1 MKKTLP
7 IIITLGVILLLGTLT
22 SWVAPSIVRNYV
34 CDNGEE
40 ILGRKIRINDLSA
53 NIFTGSINMEGLT
66 VFEED
71 GIMPFVHLHRAETN
85 LSMLHLLIGVIDLE
99 ALRLNQLD
107 INIQQRD
114 TVFNFTDILQRFT
127 EEEEEE
133 TTDQGFPLVIRDIE
147 LSKSSIHYQ
156 DLLVRSNIRIND
168 VNLHIPGIDLRD
180 LVTNMGLDLEFVDGG
195 KLTTQMSYNDRT
207 RHYTIELLLNDFSLE
222 GILPY
227 VQQALWSEKLT
238 GQLNADLKMEG
249 SLAHILDFRLTGQ
262 ANARD
267 IYMEDDRGDVVL
279 SCDSVLMSVREMN
292 LLENRISLSK
302 MVAHQPSLYIT
313 YDKDSLDNFD
323 RMRQLAEHKMAEIMA
338 SLVKEES
345 ADKVPSASDISETSL
360 PDFQLRIDQCQM
372 LDGSLFYRDEAT
384 SVTPFNYQVGG
395 INLNAPNFS
404 LTQRNHIKAKALLGN
419 SGSITLDYQGK
430 LDDDRN
436 LSVDIHAADV
446 EITDFSPYT
455 LQMFGN
461 SLDNGSLSADI
472 QITARD
478 GDLSGNVLIMAE
490 QPMISKKQKG
500 IKPEMPVPFRTA
512 INMLTDRNGHF
523 QIRVPIS
530 GSIDEPQFSYKR
542 IIFRLIGKM
551 FIRVC
556 TFGRRNKGLD
566 TDSINLSTLYN
577 DFDINDINIEEFAND
592 SIGEALLK
600 ED

>member
-7 IIITLGVILLLGTLT
+7 FIIIIGVILILGTLT
-22 SWVAPSIVRNYV
+22 SWVAPNIVRNYV

-40 ILGRKIRINDLSA
+40 ILGRKIRINDLTA
-53 NIFTGSINMEGLT
+53 NIFTGAINMEGLT

-71 GIMPFVHLHRAETN
+71 GVSPFIQLHRAETN
-85 LSMLHLLIGVIDLE
+85 LSMLHLFTGVIDLE
-99 ALRLNQLD
+99 SLHLNQLD
-107 INIQQRD
+107 INIEQRD
-114 TVFNFTDILQRFT
+114 TVFNFTDILQRFS
-127 EEEEEE
+127 EEEAEE
-133 TTDQGFPLVIRDIE
+133 TEQGLPLVIRDIE

-238 GQLNADLKMEG
+238 GHLNADLKMEG

-279 SCDSVLMSVREMN
+279 SCDSVLMNVREMN
-292 LLENRISLSK
+292 LIENRISLSQ

-323 RMRQLAEHKMAEIMA
+323 RMRNLAEHKMAELLA
-338 SLVKEES
+338 TLVKEDSE
-345 ADKVPSASDISETSL
+345 DKRPSDTDIPEDTL
-360 PDFQLRIDQCQM
+360 PDFKLRIDQCQM

-384 SVTPFNYQVGG
+384 NVTPFTYQVGG
-395 INLNAPNFS
+395 INLNAPNFT
-404 LTQRNHIKAKALLGN
+404 LNQRNHIKGKALLGN
-419 SGSITLDYQGK
+419 SGSITLEYHGK
-430 LDDDRN
+430 LNDQRN
-436 LSVDIHAADV
+436 LRLDLHAADV
-446 EITDFSPYT
+446 ELTDFTPYT

-461 SLDNGSLSADI
+461 SLDNGSLSADV
-472 QITARD
+472 QITTQD
-478 GDLSGNVLIMAE
+478 GNITGNALIMAE
-490 QPMISKKQKG
+490 QPMISKKHKDV
-500 IKPEMPVPFRTA
+500 KPEMPVPFRTA
-512 INMLTDRNGHF
+512 INLLTDRNGHF
-523 QIRVPIS
+523 QISVPIS
-530 GSIDEPQFSYKR
+530 GNIDEPQFSYKR
-542 IIFRLIGKM
+542 IICRLIGKM

-556 TFGRRNKGLD
+556 TFGRRNKNF
-566 TDSINLSTLYN
+566 TPDSLSLSTIYN
-577 DFDINDINIEEFAND
+577 DFDINDINIDEFAND

>member
-7 IIITLGVILLLGTLT
+7 IIIFFGIFLLLGVLT
-22 SWVAPSIVRNYV
+22 SWIAPSIVRNYV
-34 CDNGEE
+34 CDHGEE
-40 ILGRKIRINDLSA
+40 ILGRKVRISDLSA
-53 NIFTGSINMEGLT
+53 NIFTGYICMEGLT

-71 GIMPFVHLHRAETN
+71 GVMPFVHLHRAETN
-85 LSMLHLLIGVIDLE
+85 LSMLHLFTGIIDLE
-99 ALRLNQLD
+99 NLHLNQLD
-107 INIQQRD
+107 VNIQQRD
-114 TVFNFTDILQRFT
+114 TVFNFTDILQRFS
-127 EEEEEE
+127 EEEE
-133 TTDQGFPLVIRDIE
+133 TSDQGYPLVIRDIE

-238 GQLNADLKMEG
+238 GQLSADLKMEG
-249 SLAHILDFRLTGQ
+249 SLSHILDFHLTGK

-279 SCDSVLMSVREMN
+279 SCDSVLMTVREMN
-292 LLENRISLSK
+292 LIENRISLSQ
-302 MVAHQPSLYIT
+302 MVAHQPTLYIT
-313 YDKDSLDNFD
+313 YDNDSLDNFD
-323 RMRQLAEHKMAEIMA
+323 RMRNLAEHKMAEIMA
-338 SLVKEES
+338 TLVKEDS
-345 ADKVPSASDISETSL
+345 SDAVPAASDISEDTQ
-360 PDFQLRIDQCQM
+360 PEFQLHIDQCQV

-384 SVTPFNYQVGG
+384 RVTPFNYQVSG
-395 INLNAPNFS
+395 ISLNAPNFS
-404 LTQRNHIKAKALLGN
+404 LNQRNHIRGKARLGQT
-419 SGSITLDYQGK
+419 GSITLEYHGQLEDK
-430 LDDDRN
+430 RN
-436 LSVDIHAADV
+436 LRLDIHAADV
-446 EITDFSPYT
+446 ELTDFSPYT

-461 SLDNGSLSADI
+461 SLDNGTLAADI
-472 QITARD
+472 QLITQD
-478 GDLSGNVLIMAE
+478 GELTGNAKIMAE
-490 QPMISKKQKG
+490 QPMIRKKHKD

-512 INMLTDRNGHF
+512 INLLTDRNGHF
-523 QIRVPIS
+523 QISVPIS
-530 GSIDEPQFSYKR
+530 GNIDEPQFSYKR

-556 TFGRRNKGLD
+556 TFGYRNKNFAN
-566 TDSINLSTLYN
+566 DSLSLSTIYE
-577 DFDINDINIEEFAND
+577 DFDINDINLDEFAND
-592 SIGEALLK
+592 SIGEVLLK

>member
-1 MKKTLP
+1 MKKVLP
-7 IIITLGVILLLGTLT
+7 ITIGVILLFGILT
-22 SWVAPSIVRNYV
+22 SWVAPNIVRNYI

-40 ILGRKIRINDLSA
+40 ILGRKIRISDLTA
-53 NIFTGSINMEGLT
+53 NIFTGYICMEGLT

-71 GIMPFVHLHRAETN
+71 GVMPFIHLHRAETN
-85 LSMLHLLIGVIDLE
+85 LSMLHLFTGIIDLE
-99 ALRLNQLD
+99 TLRLNQLD
-107 INIQQRD
+107 LNIQQRD

-127 EEEEEE
+127 QEEED
-133 TTDQGFPLVIRDIE
+133 TDQGYPLVIRDIE

-180 LVTNMGLDLEFVDGG
+180 LVTNMGLDLEFVEGG
-195 KLTTQMSYNDRT
+195 KLITQMSYNDRT

-249 SLAHILDFRLTGQ
+249 SLSHILDFHLTGN
-262 ANARD
+262 ATARD

-279 SCDSVLMSVREMN
+279 SCDSLLMNVREMN
-292 LLENRISLSK
+292 LIENRISLSQ

-323 RMRQLAEHKMAEIMA
+323 RMRNLAEHKMAEIMA
-338 SLVKEES
+338 TLVKEES
-345 ADKVPSASDISETSL
+345 TDAVPSASDISEDTQ
-360 PDFQLRIDQCQM
+360 PDFQLHIDQCQV

-384 SVTPFNYQVGG
+384 RVMPFSYQVSG
-395 INLNAPNFS
+395 ISLNAPNFS
-404 LTQRNHIKAKALLGN
+404 LNQRNHVRGKALLGQTGN
-419 SGSITLDYQGK
+419 ITLEYHGQLEDK
-430 LDDDRN
+430 RN
-436 LSVDIHAADV
+436 LRLDIHAANV
-446 EITDFSPYT
+446 ELTDFSPYT

-461 SLDNGSLSADI
+461 SLDNGTLSADI
-472 QITARD
+472 QISTQD
-478 GDLSGNVLIMAE
+478 GDLSGNALIMAE
-490 QPMISKKQKG
+490 QPMISKKHKD

-512 INMLTDRNGHF
+512 INLLTDRNGHF
-523 QIRVPIS
+523 QISVPIS
-530 GSIDEPQFSYKR
+530 GNIDEPQFSYKR

-556 TFGRRNKGLD
+556 TFGRRNKNF
-566 TDSINLSTLYN
+566 TPDSLSLNTLYN
-577 DFDINDINIEEFAND
+577 DFDINDINIDEFAND

>member
-7 IIITLGVILLLGTLT
+7 IIIILGVILLLGTLT
-22 SWVAPSIVRNYV
+22 SWIAPNIVRNYV

-40 ILGRKIRINDLSA
+40 ILGRKIRISDLTA
-53 NIFTGSINMEGLT
+53 NIFTGAINMEGLT

-71 GIMPFVHLHRAETN
+71 GVMPFIHLHRAETN
-85 LSMLHLLIGVIDLE
+85 LSMLHLLTGIIDLE
-99 ALRLNQLD
+99 TLHLSQLD

-114 TVFNFTDILQRFT
+114 TVFNFTDILQRFS
-127 EEEEEE
+127 EEE
-133 TTDQGFPLVIRDIE
+133 TEETDQGYPLVIRDIE

-207 RHYTIELLLNDFSLE
+207 RHYTIDLLLNDFSLE

-249 SLAHILDFRLTGQ
+249 SLSHILDFRLTGQ
-262 ANARD
+262 ANAHD
-267 IYMEDDRGDVVL
+267 IYMEDDKGDVVL
-279 SCDSVLMSVREMN
+279 SCDSILMNVREMN
-292 LLENRISLSK
+292 LIENRISLSQ

-323 RMRQLAEHKMAEIMA
+323 RMRNLAEHKMAEILA
-338 SLVKEES
+338 TLVKEDSE
-345 ADKVPSASDISETSL
+345 DKVPSASDISEGTL
-360 PDFQLRIDQCQM
+360 PDFQLRIDQCQL

-384 SVTPFNYQVGG
+384 SITPFTYQVGG

-404 LTQRNHIKAKALLGN
+404 LNQRNHIKGKALLGN

-430 LDDDRN
+430 LDDQHN
-436 LSVDIHAADV
+436 LRLDIHAADV
-446 EITDFSPYT
+446 ELTDFTPYT

-461 SLDNGSLSADI
+461 SLDNGSLSADV
-472 QITARD
+472 QITTQD
-478 GDLSGNVLIMAE
+478 GNITGNALIMAE
-490 QPMISKKQKG
+490 QPMISKKHKD

-512 INMLTDRNGHF
+512 INLLTDRNGHF
-523 QIRVPIS
+523 QINVPIS

-551 FIRVC
+551 FIRAC
-556 TFGRRNKGLD
+556 TFGRRNKNF
-566 TDSINLSTLYN
+566 TPDSLSLSTIYN

>member
-7 IIITLGVILLLGTLT
+7 VIITLGVILLLGTLT
-22 SWVAPSIVRNYV
+22 SWVAPNIVRNYV

-40 ILGRKIRINDLSA
+40 ILGRKIRINDLKA
-53 NIFTGSINMEGLT
+53 NIFTGAISMEGLT

-71 GIMPFVHLHRAETN
+71 GIMPFIHLHRAETN
-85 LSMLHLLIGVIDLE
+85 LSMLHLLTGIIDLE
-99 ALRLNQLD
+99 TLRLSQLD

-114 TVFNFTDILQRFT
+114 TVFNFTDILQRFSEEG
-127 EEEEEE
+127 EEEAE
-133 TTDQGFPLVIRDIE
+133 GGYPLVIRDIE

-207 RHYTIELLLNDFSLE
+207 RHYTIDLLLNDFSLE

-227 VQQALWSEKLT
+227 VQQAMWSEKLS

-249 SLAHILDFRLTGQ
+249 SLSHILDFRLTGQ
-262 ANARD
+262 ADAHD

-279 SCDSVLMSVREMN
+279 SCDSVLMNIREMN
-292 LLENRISLSK
+292 LLENRISLSQ

-323 RMRQLAEHKMAEIMA
+323 RMRQLAEHKMAELLA
-338 SLVKEES
+338 TLVKEES
-345 ADKVPSASDISETSL
+345 EDQVPSASDISEDTQ
-360 PDFQLRIDQCQM
+360 PDFQLRIDQCKL

-384 SVTPFNYQVGG
+384 SITPFTYQVGG

-404 LTQRNHIKAKALLGN
+404 LNQRNHIRCKALMGN
-419 SGSITLDYQGK
+419 TGSITLDYQGK
-430 LDDDRN
+430 LDDERN
-436 LSVDIHAADV
+436 LSLDIHAADV

-461 SLDNGSLSADI
+461 SLENGTLSADV
-472 QITARD
+472 QITTQD
-478 GDLSGNVLIMAE
+478 GNLTGNALIMAE

-512 INMLTDRNGHF
+512 INLLTDRNGHF
-523 QIRVPIS
+523 QINVPIS

-556 TFGRRNKGLD
+556 TFGYRNKNLP
-566 TDSINLSTLYN
+566 TDSLRLSTIYN
-577 DFDINDINIEEFAND
+577 DFDIDDINIEEFAND
-592 SIGEALLK
+592 SIGEVLLN